1 MRGTCCDPD
10 AWGGADLHT
19 EVQIRGAT
27 GVLQSAPMLHLA
39 SRSPVAAHE
48 DVFLAR
54 YRALVLVALRV
65 TDGNRAEAEDL
76 VQEAFVRFT
85 LVQPPLDD
93 VRDLDAYL
101 SRMLRNM
108 YTSRIRRRLRA
119 AETSLSILDYDSL
132 DIGLHVMDASRQL
145 EVRDL
150 LRAACEYGC
159 LRRRSSKTGS
169 VFLLRFFHGYLP
181 GEIASLTRLSSA
193 IVDALV
199 FRARR
204 EVRAYVE
211 DPDQVSFIDRP
222 GSHVIGR
229 AGTPPAGAHQPDRGV
244 MDELRA
250 RMFRDPHERCWSK
263 KALRDLYAPGSAE
276 ALSRDDVA
284 DLVGCPTCLDAA
296 GALLGLPRLADR
308 WPADTLGPG
317 SRGGPPGGAPGGRV
331 ESARRR
337 ARAVFEHRPRE
348 LCVAVNGFTVGTQ
361 TIGTDSSDLTLSVN
375 LNEPIASIEL
385 LSEQSLCLAFLE
397 VVPPPEGNTRQRRRV
412 GLSDGRYAEIE
423 VTFASPWPSVRASYC
438 DPRPR
443 LSAYAVEELAG
454 EDEGRP
460 AQAQVALEHPV
471 RPRRLFG
478 WRPAWGTFLVV
489 IAIWLLFWTPGARVS
504 AAARLADAIRW
515 VVTTVLGSDP
525 AGVTRAVA
533 PPRLKAADLSLPMAT
548 SPPAIALDPLQRAHL
563 ELTTLAELQQVHAY
577 LGQELSFAPGPGAT
591 VQLQGLVD
599 TDRRR
604 QMLLAALGP
613 LLRNGAL
620 EARITNVN
628 QIRAPSRRPSVAET
642 APRTFAFTGNRFAL
656 FAEVRRYVTVQQQV
670 GPLDERSPDGAPIV
684 DDADLDAR
692 THRFAAQVLD
702 RSRRASQHAWAL
714 KHLGERLPA
723 ALIGAASPDTREL
736 WRAVV
741 REHARAYGQEIALLR
756 RELEAAIPRP
766 GERAEGDTPA
776 DLRISTDDGGAD
788 WTDIVRLHAAH
799 GRQDQ
804 SIQNAFAIQSG
815 SSAEA
820 PGVATEAFWTL
831 MDACETSA
839 ARLARDTAPSR

>member
-1 MRGTCCDPD
+1 
-10 AWGGADLHT
+10 
-19 EVQIRGAT
+19 
-27 GVLQSAPMLHLA
+27 MLHLA
-39 SRSPVAAHE
+39 GRPPVAAHE

-76 VQEAFVRFT
+76 VHEAFVRFT

-108 YTSRIRRRLRA
+108 YTSRIRRRVRA

-132 DIGLHVMDASRQL
+132 DIGLHVMDASRQV
-145 EVRDL
+145 EVREL

-169 VFLLRFFHGYLP
+169 IFLFRFFHGYLP

-211 DPDQVSFIDRP
+211 HPDQVSFIDRP
-222 GSHVIGR
+222 GSHLVGEAAERGR
-229 AGTPPAGAHQPDRGV
+229 RRTTPGEGSTPGTPPAGSNQPDGGI

-263 KALRDLYAPGSAE
+263 KTLRDMYSHRSAE

-296 GALLGLPRLADR
+296 GTLLGLPRRADR
-308 WPADTLGPG
+308 WPTDTLGPG
-317 SRGGPPGGAPGGRV
+317 SRGGPPGGAPSGAV
-331 ESARRR
+331 DSARRR

-348 LCVAVNGFTVGTQ
+348 LCVAVNGFTLGTQ

-412 GLSDGRYAEIE
+412 DLSDGRYAEIE
-423 VTFASPWPSVRASYC
+423 VTFASPWPSVRAAYC

-443 LSAYAVEELAG
+443 LSAYAEEELAG

-460 AQAQVALEHPV
+460 AQVQVALE
-471 RPRRLFG
+471 RPLRSRRLFG
-478 WRPAWGTFLVV
+478 WRPAWGTALVV

-515 VVTTVLGSDP
+515 VVSAVLGSDP
-525 AGVTRAVA
+525 AGVTRTVA
-533 PPRLKAADLSLPMAT
+533 PPQLKARDLSLPVAT
-548 SPPAIALDPLQRAHL
+548 TPPATGLDRLQRAHL

-577 LGQELSFAPGPGAT
+577 LGQELSFAPGPGTT
-591 VQLQGLVD
+591 VRLQGLVD

-628 QIRAPSRRPSVAET
+628 QIAAPSRRPSLSEA
-642 APRTFAFTGNRFAL
+642 APRTFAFTGDRFAL
-656 FAEVRRYVTVQQQV
+656 FAQVRRYVLVQQQARPPDEQ
-670 GPLDERSPDGAPIV
+670 GPGGAPIV

-714 KHLGERLPA
+714 KHLGDRLPA

-741 REHARAYGQEIALLR
+741 REHARAYRQEIALLR
-756 RELEAAIPRP
+756 RELAAAIPRP

-776 DLRISTDDGGAD
+776 GLRIPTDDGGSD
-788 WTDIVRLHAAH
+788 WTDIAHLHAAH

-804 SIQNAFAIQSG
+804 SIQNAFAIQSD

-820 PGVATEAFWTL
+820 PGVETEAFWTL
-831 MDACETSA
+831 MDACETLA
-839 ARLARDTAPSR
+839 GRLARVTAPSR